1 MTIKRLLKNEGTF
14 HPPLLPPR
22 NHKMLDIVVDYF
34 KNQNFD
40 CKAKTKNK
48 LKID

>member
-1 MTIKRLLKNEGTF
+1 MTIKRLLKNKGTF

-40 CKAKTKNK
+40 YTAKTKNK